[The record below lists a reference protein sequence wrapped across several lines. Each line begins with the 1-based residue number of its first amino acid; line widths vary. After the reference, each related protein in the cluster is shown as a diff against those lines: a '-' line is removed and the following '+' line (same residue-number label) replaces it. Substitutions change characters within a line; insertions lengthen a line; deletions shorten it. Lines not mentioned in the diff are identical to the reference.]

1 MISGLQNG
9 LEINLCLLR
18 NRNFRNRNFTIF
30 AIHFVA
36 LACTIY
42 RAFHI
47 IFSIIFINYTR
58 NLNLNCRYFYHHLI
72 QIMIFQ
78 FMMIMLNW
86 KYIMSKYQSK
96 LGCVFPMVADSLL
109 PHAVSGQMISGV
121 SNYFKLKTFD
131 V

>member
-1 MISGLQNG
+1 MGSKSNCVCC
-9 LEINLCLLR
+9 EIV
-18 NRNFRNRNFTIF
+18 IF
-30 AIHFVA
+30 AIAILQFSQYI
-36 LACTIY
+36 LQPCTTDKP
-42 RAFHI
+42 FQN